1 MFAAE
6 LAQHNFYIFAVGA
19 AVYTETLFKSGG
31 GKGESFLDQQFW
43 LYLYG
48 IGVASTVHVLSGA
61 NYGLPSLLKDFS
73 VMSDKVFYYLIFAM
87 FVGSIG
93 GLVVAA
99 ILKYLDNIV
108 KEYSGSVANVLTA
121 VTCSFLFPDKFR
133 FTLYVVMSLGFLLF
147 GIYLYETKKIK
158 PKGQQQTGG
167 GSNSNKTD
175 DEK

>member
-1 MFAAE
+1 MTFT
-6 LAQHNFYIFAVGA
+6 FYFSVGA

-31 GKGESFLDQQFW
+31 GKGETFLDQQFW

-48 IGVASTVHVLSGA
+48 MAVATVVHIFTGA
-61 NYGLPSLLKDFS
+61 NYGPASFFSDVSGMSSKVLTLLT
-73 VMSDKVFYYLIFAM
+73 LAI

-121 VTCSFLFPDKFR
+121 ITCSYLFPDKFS
-133 FTLYVVMSLGFLLF
+133 FTIYVILSLCCLLC

-158 PKGQQQTGG
+158 PAATSEQRVSSPIKEENENT
-167 GSNSNKTD
+167 
-175 DEK
+175 EKA